1 MISNTT
7 YQAIAALDFTA
18 IKFKLMMDTFG
29 EGWSAAKADAIET
42 EYRRF
47 LYLQAAFPD
56 EQTAPTLDVD
66 TFWHYHILDTANYA
80 ADCEAAFG
88 YFLHHNPYLGLME
101 GDAPGVDVEAG
112 ERTRALY
119 EATFGEAYIRPEAYG
134 EADGANETARCSGL
148 CTATA
153 ATASGAGSARCQGLC
168 TAAKP
173 VPSGAQAARC
183 QGLCTAA
190 KPVPK
195 GAQAARCQ
203 GLCTAAKPVSKG
215 AQAARCQ
222 GLCTAAKPLPK
233 GAQAARCQGL
243 CTSAKPLPKGAQAAR
258 CQGLCTASAGRDRT
272 ATGKHDPVTATTCL
286 HATVPPSAAH
296 AR

>member
-29 EGWSAAKADAIET
+29 EGWTPAKADAIET

-66 TFWHYHILDTANYA
+66 TFWHYHILDTAKYA

-101 GDAPGVDVEAG
+101 GDAPGVEEEAG
-112 ERTRALY
+112 NRTRELY

-134 EADGANETARCSGL
+134 EADGAADGAAEAARCSGL

-153 ATASGAGSARCQGLC
+153 PKPAGAASARCQGLC
-168 TAAKP
+168 TASAPTAAGAASARCQGLCTSAKP
-173 VPSGAQAARC
+173 MARGAQAARC

-190 KPVPK
+190 KP
-195 GAQAARCQ
+195 A
-203 GLCTAAKPVSKG
+203 
-215 AQAARCQ
+215 
-222 GLCTAAKPLPK
+222 PK

-243 CTSAKPLPKGAQAAR
+243 CTSAKPLPKGAQGAR
-258 CQGLCTASAGRDRT
+258 CQGLCTAAAGRDRA
-272 ATGKHDPVTATTCL
+272 ATGKHDPVIPAACL
-286 HATVPPSAAH
+286 HGIVQPSAE
-296 AR
+296 RTS